1 MNRLLSFLGRQAG
14 IVLALGLFIGIAF
27 PFLARWAAPLLL
39 PSIVLLLVAALVRLD
54 AKAVLFHVRRPL
66 LALMALAWFLAL
78 SPILMALVVKAI
90 QPAPGLAA
98 AMVLAAACPPVISAI
113 AFAHMFRL
121 DAPLATV
128 LVYAAI
134 YLVPF
139 TLPPLALWLLG
150 LTLPIDPLALTLRL
164 AAITLGSLALAV
176 AIRAVIRR
184 AELEKR
190 RDMLDGIAVVGLL
203 VFAVAIMDGVT
214 AAIWARPVYVLWNLL
229 AVFGASIGLQIAAYA
244 VFFWAGRARALTLA
258 LASGNRNKG
267 LLLAAMGSA
276 APFDVTLYLAMGQ
289 VPIYLAPA
297 LLLPIYSRLLGASGP
312 PRSS

>member
-1 MNRLLSFLGRQAG
+1 MTAILSFLGRQAG
-14 IVLALGLFIGIAF
+14 IALALGLFVGVAF
-27 PFLARWAAPLLL
+27 PFLARWSAPLLL

-54 AKAVLFHVRRPL
+54 AKAVFRHVRRPF
-66 LALMALAWFLAL
+66 LALAALAWFLVL
-78 SPILMALVVKAI
+78 SPILMALAVTAI
-90 QPAPGLAA
+90 QPAPMLAA

-150 LTLPIDPLALTLRL
+150 ISLPIEPWALTLRL

-176 AIRAVIRR
+176 AIRAAIAR

-190 RDMLDGIAVVGLL
+190 RDMLDGIAVAGLL

-214 AAIWARPVYVLWNLL
+214 DAIGARPVYVLWNLL

-244 VFFWAGRARALTLA
+244 VFWWAGRERALTLA

-267 LLLAAMGSA
+267 LLLAAMAGA
-276 APFDVTLYLAMGQ
+276 APFDITLYLAMGQ
-289 VPIYLAPA
+289 VPIYLAP
-297 LLLPIYSRLLGASGP
+297 LLLRPLYSRLLGPPP